1 MRFPFPAWGQLA
13 ERLEER
19 GGLGMRTRPTPLSK
33 GKSQNH
39 RANRPAPKHA
49 HSVLL
54 AQMSVNRPIGH
65 PRNKEV

>member
-1 MRFPFPAWGQLA
+1 MRVPFPAWGQLA
-13 ERLEER
+13 ESLEEQGR
-19 GGLGMRTRPTPLSK
+19 LGTRTRPTSLSK

-39 RANRPAPKHA
+39 RAKRPAPKHT
-49 HSVLL
+49 HSALV